1 MMTTLCVEDISTHQ
15 CKASQ
20 RLHSDHSYGLE
31 VDVFPRPFDDNC
43 VFWSETEF
51 CIKIVTGCAST
62 MSCV

>member
-1 MMTTLCVEDISTHQ
+1 MMTTLCVEDINVKH
-15 CKASQ
+15 
-20 RLHSDHSYGLE
+20 HSAYTLITVMVLK